1 MKTSANKKKEYAM
14 REIKESNFF
23 KGPIVSMQKSWDDE
37 WELVDTNTRDI
48 LFKGS
53 KSAILEQ
60 YDIMN
65 DVKEL

>member
-37 WELVDTNTRDI
+37 WELIATHTRDI

-65 DVKEL
+65 DVKAL